1 MELLDEGRM
10 LSGEKS
16 KLLTLR
22 LREKAVERG
31 KGKKMVSLSLLSLPS
46 VSQRIDFSMSVIKE
60 VSEG

>member
-31 KGKKMVSLSLLSLPS
+31 KGKKMVSLSLLSLLS